1 MQLSVNKAAQNA
13 MKAKENNVLGVKAAI
28 ANGQFKSQGELT
40 NFLGEMGVYFTPVQL
55 KQIDDYYASY
65 ANGTGDFAPNM
76 KGMKSTIESIA
87 GRKIDGVEYQ
97 GVATAVY
104 PKVQEYRNKY
114 GTDPSPAQMAEWGAD
129 AVSQQAIASTK
140 TGEFWGAGRM
150 SNFFG
155 GKGAAVT
162 YTNAQLAANGM
173 YGLYNT
179 TGDDGEPYYV
189 YKDSSGEEHTITPE
203 ELAERLGQ

>member
-1 MQLSVNKAAQNA
+1 
-13 MKAKENNVLGVKAAI
+13 
-28 ANGQFKSQGELT
+28 
-40 NFLGEMGVYFTPVQL
+40 
-55 KQIDDYYASY
+55 
-65 ANGTGDFAPNM
+65 
-76 KGMKSTIESIA
+76 MKSTIESIA

-97 GVATAVY
+97 GVATAIY

-189 YKDSSGEEHTITPE
+189 YKDSSGQEHTITPA